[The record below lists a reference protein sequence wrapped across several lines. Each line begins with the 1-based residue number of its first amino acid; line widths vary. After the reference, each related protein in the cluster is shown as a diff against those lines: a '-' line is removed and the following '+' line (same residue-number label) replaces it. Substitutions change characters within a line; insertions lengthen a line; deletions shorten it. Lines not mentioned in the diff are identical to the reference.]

1 MSSSTCAFLAGAAI
15 GAGLMYLLD
24 PQGGRRRRA
33 LIRDKA
39 YGWAND
45 AQDYA
50 GKKARHLGNVAH
62 GMMHE
67 ARSAVG
73 ART

>member
-1 MSSSTCAFLAGAAI
+1 MSRDVTMLLVGMAL

-24 PQGGRRRRA
+24 PEAGRRRQA
-33 LIRDKA
+33 LMRDKA

-45 AQDYA
+45 AQEYA
-50 GKKARHLGNVAH
+50 GKTARHLGNVAH
-62 GMMHE
+62 GMVHE

-73 ART
+73 ATS